1 MLEERRMTLPRFHPG
16 TIYGA
21 PAVLCTEECEC
32 RGEMDPATEIR
43 EYIEHFGDAIGTDL
57 RILSRL
63 IENKVRA
70 LRD

>member
-1 MLEERRMTLPRFHPG
+1 
-16 TIYGA
+16 
-21 PAVLCTEECEC
+21 
-32 RGEMDPATEIR
+32 MDPATEIR